1 MYIICGGVNNNC
13 SREEMKNTSEQNNAC
28 NLLLLALGKQVCFS
42 IANVTVMQL
51 TTTTTWVSEHGQ
63 RWKYSL

>member
-1 MYIICGGVNNNC
+1 MYIICGGVNNSVHC

-42 IANVTVMQL
+42 IANVTVM
-51 TTTTTWVSEHGQ
+51 
-63 RWKYSL
+63 